1 MHAAGQPS
9 WAQTLLTAAS
19 GNVRFT
25 FDPARLPL
33 QSRTDWGIFVS
44 ERAAKMAPIASGS
57 RRDLLPI
64 EIKQF

>member
-33 QSRTDWGIFVS
+33 QSRTDWGHFC
-44 ERAAKMAPIASGS
+44 ERKSSKNGPHCERLKA
-57 RRDLLPI
+57 
-64 EIKQF
+64 